1 VKPEEAKALLEAAE
15 RAEEEARLRLVLLG
29 GWYLVLW
36 GGLWGVGNLLLAW
49 SPEAGER
56 FWTVAGPLGAA
67 LSFYLGAR
75 QGGRVQ
81 SLMGF
86 QTFALWGLLTLF
98 ALLHWIPLLP
108 PWPLAGES
116 FLVSLVA
123 FAYAY
128 MGVLWRLPGMVWAGL
143 GLFALDLLL
152 FRLFPGL
159 FHLGMA
165 ATGLLAL
172 VYGGVCLWRWTR

>member
-1 VKPEEAKALLEAAE
+1 MKPEEAKALLEAAE

-67 LSFYLGAR
+67 LSFYLGVR

-98 ALLHWIPLLP
+98 ALLHWFPLLP
-108 PWPLAGES
+108 PWTLAG
-116 FLVSLVA
+116 
-123 FAYAY
+123 
-128 MGVLWRLPGMVWAGL
+128 
-143 GLFALDLLL
+143 
-152 FRLFPGL
+152 
-159 FHLGMA
+159 
-165 ATGLLAL
+165 
-172 VYGGVCLWRWTR
+172 

>member
-1 VKPEEAKALLEAAE
+1 MKPEEAKALLEAAE

-108 PWPLAGES
+108 PWTLAGES
-116 FLVSLVA
+116 FL
-123 FAYAY
+123 
-128 MGVLWRLPGMVWAGL
+128 
-143 GLFALDLLL
+143 
-152 FRLFPGL
+152 
-159 FHLGMA
+159 
-165 ATGLLAL
+165 
-172 VYGGVCLWRWTR
+172 

>member
-1 VKPEEAKALLEAAE
+1 MKPEEAKALLEAAE

-67 LSFYLGAR
+67 LSFYLGVR

-98 ALLHWIPLLP
+98 ALLH
-108 PWPLAGES
+108 
-116 FLVSLVA
+116 
-123 FAYAY
+123 
-128 MGVLWRLPGMVWAGL
+128 
-143 GLFALDLLL
+143 
-152 FRLFPGL
+152 
-159 FHLGMA
+159 
-165 ATGLLAL
+165 
-172 VYGGVCLWRWTR
+172 